1 MLYLLLCEILNTKNK
16 NKGMHCAETGETHYH
31 AQLGLPD
38 KRRAIIVLV
47 VCNVC
52 DLESLDVLNGLALGC
67 HEPCPQVYLLFID
80 SVINWLS
87 YYFLSLWNSFTF

>member
-1 MLYLLLCEILNTKNK
+1 
-16 NKGMHCAETGETHYH
+16 MHWSETGETHYH
-31 AQLGLPD
+31 AHLGLPD

-67 HEPCPQVYLLFID
+67 HQPSPEVYLIFVV
-80 SVINWLS
+80 SAINWQS
-87 YYFLSLWNSFTF
+87 YYFYSLLNSFTF